1 MPKIL
6 IDLLPAM
13 GHFNSTLK
21 LVQML
26 QSAGHQV
33 TYLNQGLQAELAKY
47 GLSSCSAVFDIGPV
61 LLKKKEAGINMI
73 FKNYRKPANNQK
85 LIKTREDFNDFKK
98 FLKQLAPDL
107 VLLDEQ
113 NMLKAVYYEICKIP
127 VICLQTKPDPG
138 KFENVPPFTSSFVP
152 SSTLTSRIY
161 CEWLWIKKN
170 LQNYY
175 RLKLFQFISRGIDTY
190 SISKQITRQQGIDL
204 EGRTTLKRGFGIG
217 IEGIPRL
224 VLSPAAFDFPHPKR
238 EGTWYVG
245 PLVEINR
252 EQNIKM
258 PRYKVLLS
266 TISRFK
272 KQQAGFVIYC
282 SLGSQNMLFSGKAK
296 KFFKSLIEVAH
307 HNPHD
312 LFVLS
317 VGGEFDIGQLFPVPD
332 NLYAFKNLPQV
343 DLLQKCDIM
352 ITHGGMN
359 SMTECIFCE
368 VPVMVYPLSVDWD
381 QPGCA
386 ARVVYH
392 KLGLKGNI
400 TTDSSKMI
408 SAKLNR
414 IKSNFSFYKNNV
426 LLMKNRFEEKN
437 DSKEALEIIAR
448 IMKQNNYS
456 NG

>member
-21 LVQML
+21 LVHML

-47 GLSSCSAVFDIGPV
+47 GLSSCSAVFDIAPV
-61 LLKKKEAGINMI
+61 LLKKKEAGISMF
-73 FKNYRKPANNQK
+73 FKNYRRPPNNQK
-85 LIKTREDFNDFKK
+85 LIKTPEDFKEFKK

-113 NMLKAVYYEICKIP
+113 NMLKALYYEICKIP
-127 VICLQTKPDPG
+127 VICLQTKPDPC

-152 SSTLTSRIY
+152 SSTLASRIY

-170 LQNYY
+170 IQNYY
-175 RLKLFQFISRGIDTY
+175 RLKLLQFISRGIDPY
-190 SISKQITRQQGIDL
+190 SISKQITMQHGIDL

-224 VLSPAAFDFPHPKR
+224 VLSPSAFDFPHPKR
-238 EGTWYVG
+238 EGTWYLG

-252 EQNIKM
+252 EQNLIM
-258 PRYKVLLS
+258 PRYKVLRYN
-266 TISRFK
+266 IARFNEQK
-272 KQQAGFVIYC
+272 SGFVIYC
-282 SLGSQNMLFSGKAK
+282 SLGSLNYLFFKKAK
-296 KFFKSLIEVAH
+296 KFFKSIIEVARQ
-307 HNPHD
+307 NPND

-317 VGGEFDIGQLFPVPD
+317 VGEEFDIGQLFPVPD
-332 NLYAFKNLPQV
+332 NLYAFKNIPQV

-359 SMTECIFCE
+359 SLTECIFCQ

-400 TTDSSKMI
+400 SRDSSYTI
-408 SAKLNR
+408 SGKLNHL
-414 IKSNFSFYKNNV
+414 KSNYSFYKNNV
-426 LLMKNRFEEKN
+426 LLMKNRFKKKN
-437 DSKEALEIIAR
+437 DSKEALEIIES
-448 IMKQNNYS
+448 IMKQNYCS